1 LGASLTFFTLR
12 PLGLAWRTGS
22 GQDNAQPAHDGEVVD
37 TVGAGD
43 SFMAGLVSGLL
54 DDGLLGSVAA
64 RDRLRSAGL
73 DAVRPAVDRALA
85 TSGLTVRHAGAYAP
99 TRQEI

>member
-1 LGASLTFFTLR
+1 M
-12 PLGLAWRTGS
+12 
-22 GQDNAQPAHDGEVVD
+22 DGEKQLIIV
-37 TVGAGD
+37 T
-43 SFMAGLVSGLL
+43 
-54 DDGLLGSVAA
+54 A